1 MLDFVLYPRKAQLEE
16 DIARDEKLIVDT
28 DAAMD
33 KATAEREAASAAHA
47 RWVAEAHAG
56 IAALEDCLVLIEG
69 LGSGEA
75 SLI

>member
-28 DAAMD
+28 NAAMD

-47 RWVAEAHAG
+47 AWIAEAQAG
-56 IAALEDCLVLIEG
+56 IAALNDCLVLIEG
-69 LGSGEA
+69 LGSGDA